1 MRKNRKY
8 TDEFKRDAINL
19 VDNSNKS
26 KSEIARD
33 LGISPSTMHSWLKK
47 SVRTKDGNIIT
58 DSEITRLRK
67 ELADTK
73 ILKVKINSIDMARL
87 FSIAIIKIF

>member
-1 MRKNRKY
+1 MRANRKY
-8 TDEFKRDAINL
+8 TDEFKRDTINL
-19 VDNSNKS
+19 VDNGSKS

-33 LGISPSTMHSWLKK
+33 LGIAPSTMHSWLKK

-73 ILKVKINSIDMARL
+73 MERDILKKAVGI
-87 FSIAIIKIF
+87 FSKQPK

>member
-19 VDNSNKS
+19 VDNSNKN

-73 ILKVKINSIDMARL
+73 MERDILKKAVGI
-87 FSIAIIKIF
+87 FSKQPK

>member
-73 ILKVKINSIDMARL
+73 MERDILKKAVGI
-87 FSIAIIKIF
+87 FSKQPK